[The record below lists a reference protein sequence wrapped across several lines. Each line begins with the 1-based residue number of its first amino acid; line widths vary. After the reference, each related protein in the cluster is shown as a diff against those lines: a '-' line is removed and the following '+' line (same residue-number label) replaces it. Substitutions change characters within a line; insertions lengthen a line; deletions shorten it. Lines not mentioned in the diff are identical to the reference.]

1 MFHVEL
7 KLKENLRMGL
17 LANVKADTAKLME
30 IAKQKAIT
38 KYLCERDDAG
48 YLHLKYYN
56 DTKIRVPILDFRPHQ
71 IEVQQKLFLEGID
84 RIYVWRPRRSGKE
97 VESWN
102 LLVEAAIETPGL
114 YLMIYPTNVRARIVL
129 WDGAIVMP
137 DGSSLKFLDMIP
149 KKLVAGKPNDH
160 DMTIKLTNGSVIRVL
175 GSDIDPD
182 KLRGVNARGAVF
194 SEYAFSD
201 PRVLHILMPVFRQ
214 NGGWIYIQTTPN
226 GMNHAYRFMQEVKG
240 NEKWFCR
247 IDTID
252 TIIDKDGNP
261 YITKEMV
268 NEDRMSGMPE
278 WLIRQEYYCDV
289 QVNQETLYFSRE
301 IDSIYKTNRLIPDLF
316 IPNSR
321 VYAFYD
327 IGWNDSTAVT
337 LAQLDQQRNP
347 VVIDYFEGN
356 NRTMSYYVQEARS
369 RCAKLDLLL
378 HSHYIP
384 HDGQKRD
391 WNTGK
396 NTVDFGR
403 EMGENFIVVP
413 KPTSKINAINQMRH
427 MMYRTKFNKVNTQRL
442 MDCISNYSKVYDEKH
457 NVYKDEP
464 LHDWTSHG
472 VDSFQT
478 MTLALDGNLINVQPM
493 EIVYINNM

>member
-1 MFHVEL
+1 
-7 KLKENLRMGL
+7 MGL
-17 LANVKADTAKLME
+17 LASVRTDTAKLLE

-38 KYLCERDDAG
+38 KFICNRDDKG
-48 YLHLKYYN
+48 YLNLKYYN
-56 DTKIRVPILDFRPHQ
+56 DSVVRIPAIPFRPHQ
-71 IEVQQKLFLEGID
+71 EELQHKLFIEKIK
-84 RIYVWRPRRSGKE
+84 RAYVWRPRRSGKE

-102 LLVEAAIETPGL
+102 LLLQSAIETPGL
-114 YLMIYPTNVRARIVL
+114 YLMIYPTNVRARMVL
-129 WDGAIVMP
+129 WEGAIVMP

-149 KKLVAGKPNDH
+149 KKLLAKKPNDA
-160 DMTIKLTNGSVIRVL
+160 DMTINMTNGSVIRVL

-214 NGGWIYIQTTPN
+214 NDGWIIIQTTPN
-226 GMNHAYRFMQEVKG
+226 GMNHAYRFMNEVKN

-247 IDTID
+247 IDTAETIVDDNGNRFITDEMID
-252 TIIDKDGNP
+252 
-261 YITKEMV
+261 
-268 NEDRMSGMPE
+268 EDRKSGMPE
-278 WLIRQEYYCDV
+278 WMIAQEYYCDV
-289 QVNQETLYFSRE
+289 QINQETLYFSRE
-301 IDSIYKTNRLIPDLF
+301 IDNLYKTEKIIPEFYLPDA
-316 IPNSR
+316 R
-321 VYAFYD
+321 VFAFYD

-337 LAQLDQQRNP
+337 LAQIDRNGNP
-347 VVIDYFEGN
+347 VVIAYFEGN

-369 RCAKLDLLL
+369 ICAKLNLVL

-396 NTVDFGR
+396 NTVDFGN
-403 EMGENFIVVP
+403 EMGETFIVVP
-413 KPTSKINAINQMRH
+413 KPTSKINAINSMRH
-427 MMYRTKFNKVNTQRL
+427 MLYRTKFNKENTTRL
-442 MDCISNYSKVYDEKH
+442 IDCLSNYSKVYDEKN
-457 NVYKDEP
+457 NVYKQEP

-478 MTLALDGNLINVQPM
+478 MTLALDGQLINVAP
-493 EIVYINNM
+493 IAIHFINNV

>member
-1 MFHVEL
+1 
-7 KLKENLRMGL
+7 MGL
-17 LANVKADTAKLME
+17 LASVRSDTAKLME
-30 IAKQKAIT
+30 AAKQRAIT
-38 KYLCERDDAG
+38 KFACERDDYG
-48 YLHLKYYN
+48 YLHLKYFN
-56 DTKIRVPILDFRPHQ
+56 NVTTRVPVIPFRPHQ
-71 IEVQQKLFLEGID
+71 VEVQKKMFID
-84 RIYVWRPRRSGKE
+84 GVKRIYVWRPRRSGKE

-102 LLVEAAIETPGL
+102 LLIESAIETPGL
-114 YLMIYPTNVRARIVL
+114 YLMIYPTNVRARMVL

-149 KKLVAGKPNDH
+149 KNLLAGKPNDA
-160 DMTIKLTNGSVIRVL
+160 DMTIKLNNGSVIRVL

-214 NGGWIYIQTTPN
+214 NNGWIYIQTTPN

-247 IDTID
+247 IDTVE
-252 TIIDKDGNP
+252 TIVDENGNR
-261 YITKEMV
+261 YISDEMV
-268 NEDRMSGMPE
+268 DEDRMSGMPE
-278 WLIRQEYYCDV
+278 WMIRQEYYCDV
-289 QVNQETLYFSRE
+289 QINQDTLYFSRE
-301 IDSIYKTNRLIPDLF
+301 IDAIYKSERLISDLYL
-316 IPNSR
+316 PNTR
-321 VYAFYD
+321 AFAFYD

-337 LAQLDQQRNP
+337 IAQLDPRGNP
-347 VVIDYFEGN
+347 VIIDYFEGN
-356 NRTMSYYVQEARS
+356 NRTMTYYVEEARK
-369 RCAKLDLLL
+369 RCATKNLLL

-403 EMGENFIVVP
+403 DMGETFVVVP
-413 KPTSKINAINQMRH
+413 KPTSKINAINQMR
-427 MMYRTKFNKVNTQRL
+427 MMLYRTKFNKENCGRL
-442 MDCISNYSKVYDEKH
+442 IDCLSNYSKVFDSK
-457 NVYKDEP
+457 NNIYKDEP

-472 VDSFQT
+472 VDSYQT
-478 MTLALDGNLINVQPM
+478 MTLALDAHLVNVAPM
-493 EIVYINNM
+493 EIVYINNV

>member
-1 MFHVEL
+1 
-7 KLKENLRMGL
+7 MGL
-17 LANVKADTAKLME
+17 LASVKADAAKLLE
-30 IAKQKAIT
+30 AARQRAIT
-38 KYLCERDDAG
+38 KFNCDRDDEG
-48 YLHLKYYN
+48 YLHLHYYN
-56 DTKIRVPILDFRPHQ
+56 QPDTRIPIIPFRPHQ
-71 IEVQQKLFLEGID
+71 EEVQRKLFID
-84 RIYVWRPRRSGKE
+84 GVRRIYVWRPRRSGKE

-102 LLVEAAIETPGL
+102 LLVQSAIETPGL
-114 YLMIYPTNVRARIVL
+114 YLMIYPTNVRARMVL

-149 KKLVAGKPNDH
+149 KKLIVGKPNDH
-160 DMTIKLTNGSVIRVL
+160 DMTLKLTNGSVIRVL

-214 NGGWIYIQTTPN
+214 NNGWIYIQTTPN
-226 GMNHAYRFMQEVKG
+226 GMNHAYRFMKEVQT
-240 NEKWFCR
+240 NDKWFCR
-247 IDTID
+247 IDTVE
-252 TIIDKDGNP
+252 TIVDKDGNR
-261 YITKEMV
+261 YITDEMV
-268 NEDRMSGMPE
+268 DEDRKSGMPE
-278 WLIRQEYYCDV
+278 WMIAQEYYCDV
-289 QVNQETLYFSRE
+289 QINQETLYFSRE
-301 IDSIYKTNRLIPDLF
+301 IDNLYKTEKIIPELF

-337 LAQLDQQRNP
+337 LAQLDRNMNP
-347 VVIDYFEGN
+347 IVIAYFENN
-356 NRTMSYYVQEARS
+356 NRTMRFYVEEARKI
-369 RCAKLDLLL
+369 CAQMGLML

-396 NTVDFGR
+396 NTVDFGQ

-413 KPTSKINAINQMRH
+413 KPSSKINAINQMRH
-427 MMYRTKFNKVNTQRL
+427 MLYRTKFNKDSTGRL
-442 MDCISNYSKVYDEKH
+442 IECLSNYSKVYDEKH

-464 LHDWTSHG
+464 LHDWSSHG

-478 MTLALDGNLINVQPM
+478 MTLAIDSNLINVAPL
-493 EIVYINNM
+493 EIVYINNVT